1 MAIEIPRI
9 FKRPA
14 MRMVD
19 FARKTDSLKLLPELL
34 ESQWWNLAMLE
45 ELQAKR
51 MAELGRYVRA
61 NVPYWAA
68 AFAKAGFD
76 DDEDLTTE
84 NITRLPLLNKDM
96 IREAGDSLKSRE
108 FDKWQP
114 RHKNTSGS
122 TGVPLDYYID
132 RPAHSWQWAHMWR
145 GWAQTGYVPGDLYA
159 SISGGSLI
167 PEKAAL
173 KQTIYMALSSGLH
186 FPTYHMNDEIME
198 RYATRLARS
207 PINFVYGYP
216 SSLEIFSEYI
226 TASPRKKLPMKAVFT
241 TSEGL
246 SPKARAAIEL
256 AFDCPVY
263 DTYGCNDGGIFSFEC
278 EHHNGLHMG
287 METDFVEIVDEE
299 GNRVPDG
306 EPGEVIAT
314 NLVIRAMPLLRFR
327 TGDIAN
333 LTREPC
339 ECGRGL
345 IRVQELSGRE
355 RDVIHTPDGR
365 KIHGAFFTHFEAL
378 HHADWIARFQIHQ
391 PDVKTFIL
399 RVILRREPSEED
411 KQAVIKDL
419 RTALGDMDFRID
431 VVEEMEV
438 TRTGKFRIIVSDLS

>member
-14 MRMVD
+14 MRLVD
-19 FARKTDSLKLLPELL
+19 FARKTDSLKLLPELM
-34 ESQWWNLAMLE
+34 ETQWWSLAKLE
-45 ELQAKR
+45 ELQARR
-51 MAELGRYVRA
+51 MTMLGRFVRA
-61 NVPYWAA
+61 EVPYWRE
-68 AFAKAGFD
+68 AFAKAGIAET
-76 DDEDLTTE
+76 EDLTPETLA
-84 NITRLPLLNKDM
+84 RLPLLSKDM
-96 IREAGDSLKSRE
+96 IREAGDALKSE
-108 FDKWQP
+108 SFEKWQP

-159 SISGGSLI
+159 SISGGSLV
-167 PEKAAL
+167 PEKAAI
-173 KQTIYMALSSGLH
+173 KQTAYMALSSGLH

-198 RYATRLARS
+198 RYAARLVKS
-207 PINFVYGYP
+207 PVKFVYGYP

-226 TASPRKKLPMKAVFT
+226 SASPRGKIPMQAVFT

-246 SPKARAAIEL
+246 SPKARVAIEA
-256 AFDCPVY
+256 AFDCEVF

-278 EHHNGLHMG
+278 ERHEGMHIG
-287 METDFVEIVDEE
+287 METCFVEIVDVK
-299 GNRVPDG
+299 GRRVPDG

-327 TGDIAN
+327 TGDIAI
-333 LTREPC
+333 LTREDC

-355 RDVIHTPDGR
+355 RDVIRTPDGR

-378 HHADWIARFQIHQ
+378 HHADWISRFQIHQ
-391 PDVKTFIL
+391 PDLETFIL
-399 RVILRREPSEED
+399 RVQLRRKPSEED
-411 KQAVIKDL
+411 RQAVIRDL
-419 RTALGDMDFRID
+419 RTALGDMDFRIEVTD
-431 VVEEMEV
+431 EMML